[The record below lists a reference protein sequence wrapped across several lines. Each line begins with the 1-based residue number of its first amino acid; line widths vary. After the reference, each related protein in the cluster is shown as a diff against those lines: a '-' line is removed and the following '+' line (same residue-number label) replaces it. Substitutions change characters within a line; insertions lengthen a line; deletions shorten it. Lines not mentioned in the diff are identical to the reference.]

1 MPKGALTP
9 LFNEVI
15 SRSESDAWEEAVLEW
30 DIVSE
35 REDEDCAESCVCG
48 HEHLRRLFTIRN
60 RLNGNEIYPIGS
72 TCIRKFER
80 DDLNEDLECRRQAL
94 KLMHEAERLAKEQGK
109 GKCVE
114 IDSGFFS
121 RRLIYYLF
129 EQGAFRRGGRSY
141 GDADRDYGFMYDMF
155 NKRKLDEGQRERTR
169 ELIRDYVYPWLRD
182 LYREVVLGNAGQG

>member
-15 SRSESDAWEEAVLEW
+15 SKSESDAWEEAVLEW

-35 REDEDCAESCVCG
+35 REDEDRVESCVCG
-48 HEHLRRLFTIRN
+48 HEHLRYLFTIRN
-60 RLNGNEIYPIGS
+60 RYTGKEIYPIGS

-80 DDLNEDLECRRQAL
+80 NDLNEDLECRKQAL
-94 KLMHEAERLAKEQGK
+94 RLMREAERLAKEQGK

-121 RRLIYYLF
+121 RKLIYYLF
-129 EQGAFRRGGRSY
+129 EQDAFRRGGRSF

-155 NKRKLDEGQRERTR
+155 NKRTLSDEQRERTR
-169 ELIRDYVYPWLRD
+169 EIIRDYVYPWLRN
-182 LYREVVLGNAGQG
+182 LYREVVLGYARQG